1 MKKALFILLVALL
14 LGCSV
19 LVFAQQQQKD
29 VYVKS
34 VPIVK
39 ILSHRLGYKVYYLK
53 QNMDLASFYAPVEWF
68 VGTAGKGKI
77 VWGRKPEYPYFTV
90 VWEDGEF
97 LYIKLYLFENM
108 DHDSWGVFK
117 AADSQVRDVFDIE
130 APKLEF

>member
-1 MKKALFILLVALL
+1 MKKALFALLVAVL

-19 LVFAQQQQKD
+19 MIFAQQPKD

-53 QNMDLASFYAPVEWF
+53 QNMDLASFYAPVQWF

-77 VWGRKPEYPYFTV
+77 IWGRKPEYPYFTI
-90 VWEDGEF
+90 VWENGEF
-97 LYIKLYLFENM
+97 LYIKLFLFENY
-108 DHDSWGVFK
+108 DHDSWGTLK
-117 AADSQVRDVFDIE
+117 AADSQVREVFDVD